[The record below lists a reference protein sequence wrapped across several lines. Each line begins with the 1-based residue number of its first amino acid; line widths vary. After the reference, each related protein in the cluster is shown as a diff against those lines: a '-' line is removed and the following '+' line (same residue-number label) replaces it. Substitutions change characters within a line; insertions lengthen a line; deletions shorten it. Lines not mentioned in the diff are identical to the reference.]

1 MARRSRAAKDVLV
14 LRGPPE
20 RLEAPLPGVGL
31 EATALVPEVELGLPV
46 LAARVRRL
54 PPTDVVVLRLKVSA
68 TAPGGR
74 HEGTVRIGK
83 QKLAIAA
90 EIDERPG
97 VRVFPAT
104 LELAVEPGGTAARPL
119 QFLNIGN
126 VPVSIPSGPAFGLF
140 DVRGVDRSLGRT
152 WRAEARGRER
162 LDVLADELAASHGGL
177 VSVDPGK
184 DGGPLKPG
192 ELREVRVTFSFE
204 SELEPGHRYGGRWLL
219 FGSECTVRVQVSGG
233 REVG

>member
-1 MARRSRAAKDVLV
+1 VARAARATKDVLV

-31 EATALVPEVELGLPV
+31 EATALVPEVEIGLPV

-54 PPTDVVVLRLKVSA
+54 PPTDLVVLRLKVST

-74 HEGTVRIGK
+74 HEGTVTIGER
-83 QKLAIAA
+83 KLAIAA

-97 VRVFPAT
+97 VRVFPDE
-104 LELAVEPGGTAARPL
+104 LELTVAPGGTATKQL
-119 QFLNIGN
+119 QFMNIGN
-126 VPVSIPSGPAFGLF
+126 VPVPIPSGPAFGLF

-152 WRAEARGRER
+152 WRAEARGRDR
-162 LDVLADELAASHGGL
+162 IDVLADELAASHGGL

-184 DGGPLKPG
+184 GAGPLQPG
-192 ELREVRVTFSFE
+192 ELRDVQVTFSFE
-204 SELEPGHRYGGRWLL
+204 SELEPGHRYAGRWILY
-219 FGSECTVRVQVSGG
+219 GSDCTVRVQVSEK
-233 REVG
+233 EVR